1 MRRRQ
6 EPETLTLSE
15 PAATLWRGVRKMLA
29 DLRGTD
35 GVAPGDWQ
43 IGGSSI
49 LAARWRHRRST
60 DIELS
65 TSGATEQEKLPKNVR
80 NGLAEWP
87 SNIGKT
93 RHRRNGSVVEI
104 TFGSTGRLLVR
115 TTRPAPR
122 LGHTT
127 AIVDGEPFETLST
140 TQILAGK
147 LLGRN
152 AVPPAEDL
160 YDIAA
165 AGEHD
170 PGSLAQ
176 AVNMLSARSAG
187 RHPER
192 MANPPGPDH
201 DRGGRTPA
209 TIRRRHAA
217 GDPNRG
223 TRGPGRQGSRERRL
237 PADQGGTGK
246 SRQGSADQDDRQRR
260 AGAHDRRLRPPPGR
274 DPRGDGHE
282 RLRPRK
288 RTSEGAAHRIAAV
301 AGDAFPAGADQLT
314 ETARTG
320 GERANTRPETPDG
333 RERSEAEKDVL
344 RSETSTIG
352 GTP

>member
-176 AVNMLSARSAG
+176 AVNMLSPEAQGGIRRGWRTRRDRITTEAAERLQPFGADTPLAIPTAELVDRAARAVENAGYRQIKVEPARVGRAARIRTTDNAG
-187 RHPER
+187 REHTIVVSGHRRDEILEATG
-192 MANPPGPDH
+192 MNACVH
-201 DRGGRTPA
+201 GR
-209 TIRRRHAA
+209 
-217 GDPNRG
+217 
-223 TRGPGRQGSRERRL
+223 EL
-237 PADQGGTGK
+237 PKEQLIESLLSQEMR
-246 SRQGSADQDDRQRR
+246 SRQA
-260 AGAHDRRLRPPPGR
+260 P
-274 DPRGDGHE
+274 
-282 RLRPRK
+282 
-288 RTSEGAAHRIAAV
+288 TS
-301 AGDAFPAGADQLT
+301 
-314 ETARTG
+314 
-320 GERANTRPETPDG
+320 
-333 RERSEAEKDVL
+333 
-344 RSETSTIG
+344 
-352 GTP
+352 